1 MKRKHPIQSPLRS
14 RSCSR
19 LTRTTTGMNARPI
32 NCDLVNAG
40 AGAADQRRLF
50 LLWHQKWLRDLH
62 QDSESEVETFGMAG
76 DLKS

>member
-1 MKRKHPIQSPLRS
+1 
-14 RSCSR
+14 
-19 LTRTTTGMNARPI
+19 MNARPI